1 MKIRVGYF
9 THKGDRQSNEDA
21 LLIDKELISEYGSD
35 ALASPLNETRA
46 IVSKSFESDK
56 ALFAVADGMGG
67 ESRGEEASFLVLN
80 QLLNEY
86 ERLVDEKSIISTLHR
101 AKELLDNKVK
111 EDSSLLNFGSTV
123 AGILFNANKA
133 IIFNSGDS
141 RVYRLSGA
149 FLEQLS
155 QDHTYVQSLVDEG
168 LLNAKEVNQNPYKN
182 ILTSAIA
189 GDLSENKPE
198 IEIKTIE
205 LDANETFL
213 ICSDG
218 VWESME
224 LEMMEACFKQESVV
238 ECLIEEVNKSKDR
251 DNFSVIVVEVRG

>member
-1 MKIRVGYF
+1 MQIRVGYF

-35 ALASPLNETRA
+35 ALASPPNETRT
-46 IVSKSFESDK
+46 IISKSFESNK
-56 ALFAVADGMGG
+56 ALFTVADGMGG

-86 ERLVDEKSIISTLHR
+86 DKLVDEKSILNTLHH
-101 AKELLDNKVK
+101 AKAQLDSKAQ

-123 AGILFNANKA
+123 AGVLLSGSKA

-149 FLEQLS
+149 FLELLS
-155 QDHTYVQSLVDEG
+155 QDHSYVQSLVDEG
-168 LLNAKEVNQNPYKN
+168 LLRAEEVNQNPYKN

-189 GDLSENKPE
+189 GDLSENTPDT
-198 IEIKTIE
+198 EIKSIE
-205 LDANETFL
+205 VDADETFL
-213 ICSDG
+213 LCSDG
-218 VWESME
+218 VWEAME
-224 LEMMEACFKQESVV
+224 LESMEACFKQECVV
-238 ECLIEEVNKSKDR
+238 ECLIDRVNMSEDR
-251 DNFSVIVVEVRG
+251 DNFSVIVVEVKQ